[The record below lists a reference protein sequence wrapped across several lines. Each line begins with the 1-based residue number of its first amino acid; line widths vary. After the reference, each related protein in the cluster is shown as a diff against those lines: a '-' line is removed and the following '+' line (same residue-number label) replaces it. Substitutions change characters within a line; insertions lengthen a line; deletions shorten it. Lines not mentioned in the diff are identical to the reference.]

1 MTEHRTIYPCSCGA
15 NEYLDI
21 SIHQED
27 GEDEVCVWA
36 VVNPP
41 RLFVDRLRGAW
52 GILTGRDHYINGEV
66 ILTKDQTIA
75 IWQDLKSRVGGMEV
89 FVTTTNDN
97 GEVVSRQLERALRKA
112 RRAET
117 IRTVMK

>member
-1 MTEHRTIYPCSCGA
+1 MSEHRTIYPCSCGA

-27 GEDEVCVWA
+27 GEEVCVWA

-41 RLFVDRLRGAW
+41 RRFTDRLRGAW

-89 FVTTTNDN
+89 FVTQTSSN
-97 GEVVSRQLERALRKA
+97 GGVVSRQLRK
-112 RRAET
+112 
-117 IRTVMK
+117 VMR